1 MWHTSTCKLGWEVMG
16 VFPHGADGSD
26 INCVDASSDRKYVVA
41 GDDFSTICIY
51 NFPVL
56 KNSQPCRRLTGH
68 SEHVPRARFY
78 DDNGDNMIISIGGN
92 DRTIIQW
99 KEVPVTEEEKQ

>member
-1 MWHTSTCKLGWEVMG
+1 MWATSTCKLGWEVMG
-16 VFPHGADGSD
+16 IFPPGADGSD
-26 INCVDASSDRKYVVA
+26 INCVDASSDRRYAVA
-41 GDDFSTICIY
+41 GDDFSTICVY

-56 KNSQPCRRLTGH
+56 KNSQACRRLTGH
-68 SEHVPRARFY
+68 SEHVPKTRFY

-99 KEVPVTEEEKQ
+99 KEIPQTEEEKQ